1 MLKGAKIVEKNKRE
15 KIIDSALMMFVENGF
30 EGSPTSKIA
39 KNAGVATGT
48 LFHYFKTKEELIN
61 ILYLE
66 IKSQLIDNMKLEIDE
81 LTTIRQKIETMWKNA
96 VKWGMWNP
104 AGTKFFAMFGTS
116 PHITKLTREQGFQS
130 FGFAVKIMQQGQEQ
144 DILKDVPILM
154 LMEMVG
160 NMIHSSTNY
169 FLNNPEQFE
178 NDEFRSKIFLLLWD
192 SMKR

>member
-1 MLKGAKIVEKNKRE
+1 MEKSKRE
-15 KIIDSALMMFVENGF
+15 KILDSALQMFVENGF

-39 KNAGVATGT
+39 KNAEVATGT

-61 ILYLE
+61 VLYLE
-66 IKSQLIDNMKLEIDE
+66 IKSQLISNMKIRIDE
-81 LTTIRQKIETMWKNA
+81 LPTIRQKLEAMWENA
-96 VKWGMWNP
+96 VKWGMRNP

-116 PHITKLTREQGFQS
+116 PHITKLTREQGFQG
-130 FGFAVKIMQQGQEQ
+130 FGFAVQIMQKGQEQ
-144 DILKDVPILM
+144 DILKDVPIIM

-178 NDEFRSKIFLLLWD
+178 NAEFRGKIFLLLWD